1 MENAVEALK
10 MAGSVLLFVIALSV
24 AILAFT
30 QSRETI
36 DTVLK
41 YSDRESLMIEN
52 DSRFYYLKSNDTQ
65 RYVGKETVIPAI
77 YRAYHENY
85 KIVFD
90 FKDGHYLY
98 KKIVGTTGSEE
109 ICTIDSA
116 NRDQNFGT
124 NENNKE
130 FLDVIVYG
138 KYKSGVNPNIYNSS
152 HGIKNLSG
160 YSLFDYLDGKK
171 VIEKLGTYY
180 IEDLKKDASD
190 TGTKSSIE
198 DVNKNEKRV
207 ITYTIS
213 N

>member
-30 QSRETI
+30 QSREAI
-36 DTVLK
+36 DAVLK

-65 RYVGKETVIPAI
+65 RYVGKETIIPTI
-77 YRAYHENY
+77 YRVYHENY
-85 KIVFD
+85 KIVFK
-90 FKDGHYLY
+90 FQNGQYLY
-98 KKIVGTTGSEE
+98 KKMVGTTGSEE

-116 NRDQNFGT
+116 NENFGN

-138 KYKSGVNPNIYNSS
+138 KYKSSVNPNIYNLS
-152 HGIKNLSG
+152 HGIRNLPTH
-160 YSLFDYLDGKK
+160 SLFDYLDGKK